1 MWPHSI
7 PKHNNF
13 NKLKS
18 TLSEVAFT
26 QVSAFLANL
35 FLRRFKRFFS
45 LYTYVVIQ
53 PPMWPYPPLG
63 FIIIILNHLY
73 PRMLPHNYQ
82 LFWPIGHWEIFF
94 LKDTNTVLISLN
106 YLPLKEGVVR
116 YYNKRESSP
125 PKDALSQVWLKSA
138 Q

>member
-18 TLSEVAFT
+18 TLSEVAFK

-53 PPMWPYPPLG
+53 PQMWPYPPLG
-63 FIIIILNHLY
+63 FIIIISNQLY
-73 PRMLPHNYQ
+73 PRMLPHNFQ
-82 LFWPIGHWEIFF
+82 IF

-106 YLPLKEGVVR
+106 NLPLKEGVVR

-125 PKDALSQVWLKSA
+125 PRDPLSQVRLKSA